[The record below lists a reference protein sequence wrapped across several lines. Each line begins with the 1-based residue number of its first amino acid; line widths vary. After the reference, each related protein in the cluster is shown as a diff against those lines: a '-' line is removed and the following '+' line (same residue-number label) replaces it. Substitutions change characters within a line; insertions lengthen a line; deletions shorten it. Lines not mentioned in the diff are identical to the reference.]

1 MDSVA
6 IHLSVLRCRRIFDP
20 LKGPT
25 YFRRDSFTREAACEF
40 RVEEEPV
47 HYLSVVVFGKVVRQF
62 DRQNGRRLLR
72 VDGVVMQALKT
83 TVVERR
89 RERR

>member
-1 MDSVA
+1 VSYIGFA
-6 IHLSVLRCRRIFDP
+6 RRSYASPRIFDP

-25 YFRRDSFTREAACEF
+25 YFRRDEFTREAVCEF

-62 DRQNGRRLLR
+62 DRRNAGCLLSM
-72 VDGVVMQALKT
+72 DSEA
-83 TVVERR
+83 
-89 RERR
+89 